1 VVHPEKYGT
10 IATTEAFPLGF
21 VHVWM
26 RTAVLFFVT
35 ASLFGLTMRY
45 LFIGEIPFLS
55 YKNIL
60 HAHSH
65 IALMGWAFMFLSG
78 GLMWLFIPT
87 TTKLNHYRWLFGFNM
102 LSGVG
107 MVLSFPIQGY
117 GSVSITFSTLHLLCS
132 YGFAY
137 LFLSDLSK
145 VESTGATQFA
155 KWGVYWMVFSSI
167 GLWAIAPV
175 SILLGKLHPLYF
187 MCVQFFLHFQL
198 NGWLTFAVLAI
209 FTSHVQKNL
218 PEFKVSVSGFWLLQL
233 SLLLTYFL
241 SVTWSTPIPALFY
254 INSVGVLIQA
264 VAIFLLFKPVVASSF
279 FTFKSTNWQQWLLTA
294 GIGCLLIK
302 VIIQMAVALP
312 VVATISYTIKN
323 FVIGFIHLV
332 VIGSVTLS
340 GAGILLQN
348 SLLPSNE
355 RSKKGWLL
363 LLTAFLLTEIVLLGQ
378 GLLLWLSLG
387 FIPNYHTILFAVSAL
402 FPIALVI
409 IASGF
414 WNSSASVSLNPK
426 PNH

>member
-1 VVHPEKYGT
+1 MTQVLKYDSL
-10 IATTEAFPLGF
+10 APAAKFPLGF
-21 VHVWM
+21 MRVWM
-26 RTAVLFFVT
+26 RTAVLFFVS
-35 ASLFGLTMRY
+35 ASILGLTMRY
-45 LFIGEIPFLS
+45 LFIGEIPFVT
-55 YKNIL
+55 YKHIL

-87 TTKLNHYRWLFGFNM
+87 TTKLTQYRWLFRFNVISAIGM
-102 LSGVG
+102 L
-107 MVLSFPIQGY
+107 LSFPIQGY
-117 GSVSITFSTLHLLCS
+117 GAVSIAFSTLHLLCS
-132 YGFAY
+132 YWFAY
-137 LFLSDLSK
+137 LFLSDLR
-145 VESTGATQFA
+145 STPSTDATRFA
-155 KWGVYWMVFSSI
+155 TWGVYWMLVSTL

-175 SILLGKLHPLYF
+175 SMLIGKLHPLYF

-198 NGWLTFAVLAI
+198 NGWLTFAVLAM
-209 FTSHVQKNL
+209 FTSHVQKSQ
-218 PEFKVSVSGFWLLQL
+218 PKFRISVLGFWLLQL

-254 INSVGVLIQA
+254 VNSVGVMLQG
-264 VAIFLLFKPVVASSF
+264 VAIFLLLKPVVASSF
-279 FTFKSTNWQQWLLTA
+279 FTVKNSSWPHWLLVA
-294 GIGCLLIK
+294 GIGCLLTK

-340 GAGILLQN
+340 GAGILLQHG
-348 SLLPSNE
+348 LLPNDDK
-355 RSKKGWLL
+355 SKNGWLL
-363 LLTAFLLTEIVLLGQ
+363 LLSAFVLSEIVLLGQ

-387 FIPNYHTILFAVSAL
+387 FVPHYHTILFAVSAL

-414 WNSSASVSLNPK
+414 WKSSASISLNLKPK
-426 PNH
+426 H